1 LLPKQFGGNRKL
13 SIKNP
18 ERRCENMEFYTKN
31 MDKIMK
37 YSDEILDLVNTRDEF
52 TTSDLQGII
61 MALVTRILKE
71 GGELNGKDRA

>member
-1 LLPKQFGGNRKL
+1 
-13 SIKNP
+13 
-18 ERRCENMEFYTKN
+18 MEFYTKN